1 MPEQVKLEIKKD
13 ESIWPIYFRLQAEE
27 RQVGR
32 WTTYA
37 WTIED
42 LCLNGEEDS
51 NVALSEIGAGH
62 YMLPL
67 ELFRDER
74 MEYRFNL
81 NAQDPHLFFVCA
93 EEDEQLKPV
102 LMTAAQG
109 VAARYMD
116 GDYVVLHIQIP
127 LPIQVW
133 MEAYLGRHGE
143 LEECKRRGGGK
154 GKKQKGRS
162 SGY

>member
-1 MPEQVKLEIKKD
+1 MPEQAKQELHKD
-13 ESIWPIYFRLQAEE
+13 ENVWPIYFRLQAEE
-27 RQVGR
+27 RKVGR
-32 WTTYA
+32 WTTLA
-37 WTIED
+37 WSIED
-42 LCLNGEEDS
+42 LCLNEKDRPEVELAEMGE
-51 NVALSEIGAGH
+51 GY
-62 YMLPL
+62 YMMPL

-143 LEECKRRGGGK
+143 LEECKRRGSGK

-162 SGY
+162 SGN